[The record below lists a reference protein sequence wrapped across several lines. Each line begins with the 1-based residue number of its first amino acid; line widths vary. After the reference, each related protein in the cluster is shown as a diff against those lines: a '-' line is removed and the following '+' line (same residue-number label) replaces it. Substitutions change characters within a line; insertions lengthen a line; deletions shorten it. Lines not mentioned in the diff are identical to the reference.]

1 MTLTKDV
8 QFPSEAARL
17 REIAQSVMPREASI
31 DIFDDSGATVLQTSW
46 LAPIE
51 ADGKRHR
58 LVPVRISI
66 DQDVM
71 EDYAE
76 GTKELKAEVETRF
89 DRALKERLRAY
100 KPKRLQPV
108 APTEQADVW
117 RLTAEDLIG

>member
-17 REIAQSVMPREASI
+17 REIAQSVMPREGSI

-46 LAPIE
+46 LGPIE

-58 LVPVRISI
+58 MVPVRIYV

-76 GTKELKAEVETRF
+76 GTKALKAEIETRF
-89 DRALKERLRAY
+89 SSALKERLKAY

-117 RLTAEDLIG
+117 RVTAEDLIG